1 MSRELRALVVVAL
14 IFAAGAVGYRFLFA
28 SEAVDR
34 FRVVTVVG
42 SVQHIVVGG
51 TGAVARPGDAIKAG
65 DRIVSGDGSM
75 AVLGLGGDTRVTV
88 DANSSVTV
96 RGVTVEGVKLE
107 LEEGKVRATV
117 RPGSGRVDILSAGR
131 EVGSDDAD
139 FTAVVDEAGTLA
151 IRSER
156 GAVAVSGN
164 EGEVVLKAG
173 EDLIAPG
180 EGGSLLISPAS
191 EALLLHVAW
200 PAVTRTRE
208 GEVEVGG
215 TTQPGATVVV
225 TGGARPITGKAGRDG
240 RYRMKVPLAEGPNAL
255 RVSATSLLGRTAEVA
270 SAEVVRDTTAP
281 SIGVTLE
288 F

>member
-1 MSRELRALVVVAL
+1 MSRDLRALLVVVL
-14 IFAAGAVGYRFLFA
+14 IFAAGAIGYRFLFA
-28 SEAVDR
+28 DETVDR

-42 SVQHIVVGG
+42 SVQHIVGG
-51 TGAVARPGDAIKAG
+51 GAGAAARPGDAIEAG

-88 DANSSVTV
+88 DANSSVTI
-96 RGVTVEGVKLE
+96 RGVSAEGVKLE
-107 LEEGKVRATV
+107 LEGGKVRATV

-131 EVGSDDAD
+131 EVGADDAD
-139 FTAVVDEAGTLA
+139 FTAVVDEEGTLA

-156 GAVAVSGN
+156 GGVAVSGMG
-164 EGEVVLKAG
+164 GEVALKQG
-173 EDLIAPG
+173 EDLVALG
-180 EGGSLLISPAS
+180 DGSSPLVAPAS

-200 PAVTRTRE
+200 PAVTRTRA

-225 TGGARPITGKAGRDG
+225 TGGARPITVKAGRDG

-255 RVSATSLLGRTAEVA
+255 RVSATSLLGRAAEVA

>member
-156 GAVAVSGN
+156 GIAAVRGTCVRL
-164 EGEVVLKAG
+164 LKAG